1 MTDDFEFL
9 KIDHENDTVT
19 IRMCQP
25 ERRNVLT
32 AHNIR
37 ELQRALSQ
45 AGDSN
50 ATGVIIAGEGPG
62 YCAGHDFSELAHQD
76 AEHARQLFELCTSM
90 MNTMQQIPQPVIARV
105 HALATGAGCQLVA
118 AADLAVASEDASFC
132 APGGRGGLFCT
143 TPMVAIGRSIGRKRA
158 LEMSMSGDPID
169 AHTAQLWGLVNEV
182 VPAAQLESATA
193 ELMARVTRG
202 SAESK
207 GIGKLAFYKQRDMP
221 QTEAYD
227 YAIDVMATA
236 SQSRDSQEA
245 IAAFLEKRTP
255 KWN

>member
-45 AGDSN
+45 AGDSK
-50 ATGVIIAGEGPG
+50 ATGVIIAGEGPV

-207 GIGKLAFYKQRDMP
+207 GIGKLAFYKQMDMP

-227 YAIDVMATA
+227 YAIEVMATA
-236 SQSRDSQEA
+236 SQSGDSQKA

>member
-45 AGDSN
+45 AGDSK
-50 ATGVIIAGEGPG
+50 ATGVIIAGEGPV

-207 GIGKLAFYKQRDMP
+207 GIGKLAFYKQMDMP